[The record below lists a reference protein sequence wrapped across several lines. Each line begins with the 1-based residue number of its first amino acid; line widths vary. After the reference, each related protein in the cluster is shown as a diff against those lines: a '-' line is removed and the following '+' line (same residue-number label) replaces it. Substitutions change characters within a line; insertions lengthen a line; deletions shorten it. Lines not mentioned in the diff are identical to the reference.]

1 MEIYLGVALFFVL
14 VFVLLLFFL
23 LKNSQTKDFSLFQQ
37 QMLELA
43 RQINEIKLQNQ
54 EFSKILVDGQLK
66 NLEVLQSQLTNMVST
81 FNQQI
86 NSLTQTLNEQLIK
99 TQGNIGQQLEG
110 TIKIISNV
118 QTKLGELSETAKN
131 MEELGKD
138 IKKLENILQAPK
150 LRGNIGEFFLEDLL
164 KQILPGQNYEIQY
177 RFKDNTVVD
186 AVIKI
191 GEHLVP
197 VDSKFP
203 LESFNRIVEANTE
216 EEKKRAKREFV
227 DSLKKKIDEIANKYI
242 RPAENTYEF
251 ALMYI
256 PAENVFYEMIIRD
269 DQLIGDKNLSNYAI
283 EKRVIPVSPNS
294 FYAYLMVII
303 FGLKGMQIEKEAQNI
318 RGRIGELQQNFK
330 KFYEIFTKIG
340 KNIYFAQKYYEDA
353 KRIAEIFGDRMAL
366 VSGEKVE
373 LKELSE

>member
-1 MEIYLGVALFFVL
+1 
-14 VFVLLLFFL
+14 
-23 LKNSQTKDFSLFQQ
+23 
-37 QMLELA
+37 
-43 RQINEIKLQNQ
+43 
-54 EFSKILVDGQLK
+54 
-66 NLEVLQSQLTNMVST
+66 MVST